1 MSKDF
6 TKEDVISNKKAA
18 IKALNNLLE
27 HYINDPSGNHLKKAN
42 FILVERLC
50 AIYKL

>member
-27 HYINDPSGNHLKKAN
+27 HYINDPSGKKLIW
-42 FILVERLC
+42 FHTGWKIMCDL
-50 AIYKL
+50 

>member
-18 IKALNNLLE
+18 IKALNNRLE
-27 HYINDPSGNHLKKAN
+27 QKS
-42 FILVERLC
+42 
-50 AIYKL
+50 